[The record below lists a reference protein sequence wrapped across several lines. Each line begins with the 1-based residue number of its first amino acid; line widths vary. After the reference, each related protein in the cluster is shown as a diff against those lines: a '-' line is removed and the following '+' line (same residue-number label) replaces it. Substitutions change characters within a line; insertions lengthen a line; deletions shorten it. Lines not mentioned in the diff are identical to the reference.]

1 MDIIITSKNNERVFS
16 EKNIITVGTSP
27 ACNFVLDLDFEA
39 MLTIQYDFAIKN
51 YVILNTFSNKNI
63 LFRSE
68 PLKRLELGSINKIMF
83 KNSNEFLNIKVLQK
97 IPA

>member
-1 MDIIITSKNNERVFS
+1 MNIIITSKNRERVFS
-16 EKNIITVGTSP
+16 EKNVITIGTSR

-39 MLTIQYDFAIKN
+39 MLTIQYDFSIKN
-51 YVILNTFSNKNI
+51 YIILNTFSNKNI

-83 KNSNEFLNIKVLQK
+83 KNSNEFLNIRVLQK